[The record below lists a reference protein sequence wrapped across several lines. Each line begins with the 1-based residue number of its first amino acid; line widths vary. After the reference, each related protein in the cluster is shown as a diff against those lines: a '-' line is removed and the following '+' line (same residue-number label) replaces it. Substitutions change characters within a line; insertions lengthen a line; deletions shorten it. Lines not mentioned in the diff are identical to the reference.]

1 MLKATSAGMGQGE
14 RRNLYSKGS
23 DLSNKRARLV
33 KVRALDERR
42 IKLLA
47 EIGTINEQISTLRMK
62 IAENLAAFR
71 Q

>member
-1 MLKATSAGMGQGE
+1 M
-14 RRNLYSKGS
+14 
-23 DLSNKRARLV
+23 